1 MLHYFHI
8 AVFGISYC
16 SRIFFLQKQ
25 SFFPKKTEQIFHYH
39 NFDVHHT
46 LKKIKLKNFFRN

>member
-8 AVFGISYC
+8 AVFEISYC
-16 SRIFFLQKQ
+16 NRIFFYKNKVFSQ
-25 SFFPKKTEQIFHYH
+25 KTEQIFHYH

-46 LKKIKLKNFFRN
+46 LKKIKLRIFFRN